1 MNELY
6 SSLLKLQEIDQEISQ
21 AESRLNALTPRITEL
36 RSPLTS
42 IEQESSDTRTQL
54 EKLRHQVRKLEHGAD
69 NKRQRLKA
77 FEEKAQKSR
86 RHDEAAVRAEMD
98 LIRGAVEAEVAE
110 LDDTNMQMRR
120 TDMRLEELARNAS
133 RIEAEIAPRLAEIDA
148 ERTTIQGELEGLKNR
163 RDQHAASMDKA
174 AVRLYDRVRM
184 GKRAALAPLTPE
196 GACGSCFNQV
206 PMQEQTEI
214 RLANGIRRCEACGV
228 ILYATD

>member
-21 AESRLNALTPRITEL
+21 AEIRLNALTPRITVL

-42 IEQESSDTRTQL
+42 LEQEATETRTQL
-54 EKLRHQVRKLEHGAD
+54 DKLKHQVRKLEHGAD

-86 RHDEAAVRAEMD
+86 RHDESTVRAEMD
-98 LIRGAVEAEVAE
+98 LIRGAVDAEVAE
-110 LDDTNMQMRR
+110 LDETNMQMRR
-120 TDMRLEELARNAS
+120 TDMKLEDLGRNAGKIES
-133 RIEAEIAPRLAEIDA
+133 DIAPQLAEIEAERA
-148 ERTTIQGELEGLKNR
+148 TIQGELNGLQEKR
-163 RDQHAASMDKA
+163 THHTSSMDKA
-174 AVRLYDRVRM
+174 AVKLYDRVRV
-184 GKRAALAPLTPE
+184 GKRGALAPLTPQ

-214 RLANGIRRCEACGV
+214 RQANGIRRCEACGV

>member
-6 SSLLKLQEIDQEISQ
+6 SSLLKLQEIDQEIAQ
-21 AESRLNALTPRITEL
+21 AENRLNALTPRITDL

-42 IEQESSDTRTQL
+42 IEQESADTRTQL
-54 EKLRHQVRKLEHGAD
+54 DKLKHQVRKLEHGAD

-98 LIRGAVEAEVAE
+98 LIRGAVDAEVAE
-110 LDDTNMQMRR
+110 LDETNTQMRR
-120 TDMRLEELARNAS
+120 TDMKLEDLARNAARIES
-133 RIEAEIAPRLAEIDA
+133 DIAPQLAEIEAERAN
-148 ERTTIQGELEGLKNR
+148 IQGELDGLQQKR
-163 RDQHAASMDKA
+163 TEHAAGMDKA

-184 GKRAALAPLTPE
+184 GKRAALAPLTPD
-196 GACGSCFNQV
+196 GACGSCYNLV

-228 ILYATD
+228 ILYATE

>member
-6 SSLLKLQEIDQEISQ
+6 SSLLQLQEIDQQISQ
-21 AESRLNALTPRITEL
+21 AESRLNALTPRITQL
-36 RSPLTS
+36 RSPLTAL
-42 IEQESSDTRTQL
+42 EQESADIRGQL
-54 EKLRHQVRKLEHGAD
+54 DKLQHKVRKLEHGAD

-110 LDDTNMQMRR
+110 LEETSMQVRR
-120 TDMRLEELARNAS
+120 GEMKLDELARNSSKVEEDIAPEL
-133 RIEAEIAPRLAEIDA
+133 REIEAERATMQR
-148 ERTTIQGELEGLKNR
+148 ELEAL
-163 RDQHAASMDKA
+163 QHKREAHAGHMNKA

-184 GKRAALAPLTPE
+184 GKRAALAPLTTD
-196 GACGSCFNQV
+196 GACGSCFNVV
-206 PMQEQTEI
+206 PLQEQTEI

-228 ILYATD
+228 ILYAAE

>member
-21 AESRLNALTPRITEL
+21 AENRLNALTPRITAL

-42 IEQESSDTRTQL
+42 LEQESADTRTQL
-54 EKLRHQVRKLEHGAD
+54 EKLKQHVRKLEHGAD

-86 RHDEAAVRAEMD
+86 RHDEATVRAEMD
-98 LIRGAVEAEVAE
+98 LIRGAVDAEVAE
-110 LDDTNMQMRR
+110 LDETNMAVRR
-120 TDMRLEELARNAS
+120 ADMKLEDLGRNATK
-133 RIEAEIAPRLAEIDA
+133 IENDIAPQLAEIET
-148 ERTTIQGELEGLKNR
+148 ERASIQGELDVLKQR
-163 RDQHAASMDKA
+163 RSDHATNMDKA

-184 GKRAALAPLTPE
+184 GKRAALAPLTPQ
-196 GACGSCFNQV
+196 GACGSCYNQV

-228 ILYATD
+228 ILYATE

>member
-21 AESRLNALTPRITEL
+21 AENRLNALTPRITEL
-36 RSPLTS
+36 RSPLNT
-42 IEQESSDTRTQL
+42 IEQESADTRAHL

-110 LDDTNMQMRR
+110 LDETNLQLRR
-120 TDMRLEELARNAS
+120 TDMKLEDLARNAGKVES
-133 RIEAEIAPRLAEIDA
+133 DIAPQLAEIEFSGDRYRSGHSHKVDQIKLLIALDLYFWLFGAGSHEIGVMA
-148 ERTTIQGELEGLKNR
+148 ETGRHGAGILVFE
-163 RDQHAASMDKA
+163 
-174 AVRLYDRVRM
+174 
-184 GKRAALAPLTPE
+184 GKRP
-196 GACGSCFNQV
+196 N
-206 PMQEQTEI
+206 EI
-214 RLANGIRRCEACGV
+214 GFV
-228 ILYATD
+228 

>member
-21 AESRLNALTPRITEL
+21 AETRLNALTPRITAL

-42 IEQESSDTRTQL
+42 IEQESNDTRTQL
-54 EKLRHQVRKLEHGAD
+54 EKLKHQVRKLEHGAD

-86 RHDEAAVRAEMD
+86 RHDEEAVRAEMD
-98 LIRGAVEAEVAE
+98 LIRGAVEAEQAD
-110 LDDTNMQMRR
+110 LDETNMQMRR
-120 TDMRLEELARNAS
+120 TDMKLEELGRHAS
-133 RIEAEIAPRLAEIDA
+133 KIEGDIAPQLEEIEAERRA
-148 ERTTIQGELEGLKNR
+148 IQGELDGLKEKR
-163 RDQHAASMDKA
+163 AQHTATMDKP
-174 AVRLYDRVRM
+174 AVKLYDRVRV
-184 GKRAALAPLTPE
+184 GKRGALAPLTPQ

-214 RLANGIRRCEACGV
+214 RQANGIRRCEACGV

>member
-6 SSLLKLQEIDQEISQ
+6 SSLLQLQEIDQQISQ

-36 RSPLTS
+36 RSPLTN
-42 IEQESSDTRTQL
+42 IEKESGDVRTQL
-54 EKLRHQVRKLEHGAD
+54 EKLRHHVRKLEHGAD

-86 RHDEAAVRAEMD
+86 RHDEAAVKAEMD

-110 LDDTNMQMRR
+110 LDETNNQVRR
-120 TDMRLEELARNAS
+120 TDMKLEDLAKTAS
-133 RIEAEIAPRLAEIDA
+133 KVEAEIAPQLEEIEG
-148 ERTTIQGELEGLKNR
+148 ERKSILSELDELRQR
-163 RDQHAASMDKA
+163 RERQSASMDKA
-174 AVRLYDRVRM
+174 AVRLYDRVRT
-184 GKRAALAPLTPE
+184 GKRAALAPLTPD
-196 GACGSCFNQV
+196 GACGSCYNQV
-206 PMQEQTEI
+206 PVQEQTEI

>member
-6 SSLLKLQEIDQEISQ
+6 SSLLQLQEIDQEIAK

-36 RSPLTS
+36 RSPLS
-42 IEQESSDTRTQL
+42 ALEKESDDIRTQL
-54 EKLRHQVRKLEHGAD
+54 EKLRHHVRKLEHGAD

-86 RHDEAAVRAEMD
+86 RHDEHEVKAEMD

-110 LDDTNMQMRR
+110 LDDTNNQVRR
-120 TDMRLEELARNAS
+120 QDMRLEELSKKAAT
-133 RIEAEIAPRLAEIDA
+133 IETEIAPRLQEIEA
-148 ERTTIQGELEGLKNR
+148 ERNEIQGELDALQQR
-163 RDQHAASMDKA
+163 RSDHTAKMDKP

-184 GKRAALAPLTPE
+184 GKRAALAPLTPQ
-196 GACGSCFNQV
+196 GACGSCYNQV
-206 PMQEQTEI
+206 PVQEQTEI

>member
-6 SSLLKLQEIDQEISQ
+6 SSLLQLQEIDQEIAQ
-21 AESRLNALTPRITEL
+21 AESRLNALTPRISEL
-36 RSPLTS
+36 RSPLSS
-42 IEQESSDTRTQL
+42 IEQESQDLRTQL
-54 EKLRHQVRKLEHGAD
+54 DKLKHQVRKLEHGAD

-77 FEEKAQKSR
+77 YEEKAQKSR
-86 RHDEAAVRAEMD
+86 RHDEAYVRAEMD

-110 LDDTNMQMRR
+110 LDETNNQVR
-120 TDMRLEELARNAS
+120 RLEMKLDNLNKAAAKVETDIAPHLQE
-133 RIEAEIAPRLAEIDA
+133 IEAERKVIEDEMAVLQEK
-148 ERTTIQGELEGLKNR
+148 RT
-163 RDQHAASMDKA
+163 QHTGRMDKQS
-174 AVRLYDRVRM
+174 VRLYDRVRT

-214 RLANGIRRCEACGV
+214 RQANGIRRCEACGV

>member
-21 AESRLNALTPRITEL
+21 AENRLHALTPRITEL
-36 RSPLTS
+36 RSPLNS
-42 IEQESSDTRTQL
+42 IEQESADTRAHL

-110 LDDTNMQMRR
+110 LDETNMQLRR
-120 TDMRLEELARNAS
+120 ADMKLEDLSRNAGKVES
-133 RIEAEIAPRLAEIDA
+133 DIAPQLAEIEQ
-148 ERTTIQGELEGLKNR
+148 ERAAIQSELEGLQQKR
-163 RDQHAASMDKA
+163 ADHAAGMDKA
-174 AVRLYDRVRM
+174 AVRLYDRVRT
-184 GKRAALAPLTPE
+184 GKRAALAPLTPQ
-196 GACGSCFNQV
+196 GACGSCYNQV

-228 ILYATD
+228 ILYATE

>member
-6 SSLLKLQEIDQEISQ
+6 SSLLQLQEIDQQISQ
-21 AESRLNALTPRITEL
+21 AESRLNALTPRITQL
-36 RSPLTS
+36 RSPLTVL
-42 IEQESSDTRTQL
+42 EQESGEIRGQL
-54 EKLRHQVRKLEHGAD
+54 DKLHLKVRKLEHGAD

-110 LDDTNMQMRR
+110 LDETTMQVRR
-120 TDMRLEELARNAS
+120 AEMKLDDLGRNTS
-133 RIEAEIAPRLAEIDA
+133 RVEQDIAPQLQEIEAERAG
-148 ERTTIQGELEGLKNR
+148 IQSEL
-163 RDQHAASMDKA
+163 DQLLHKREQHTAGMNKA

-184 GKRAALAPLTPE
+184 GKRAALAPLTPD
-196 GACGSCFNQV
+196 GACGSCFNLV
-206 PMQEQTEI
+206 PLQEQTEI

-228 ILYATD
+228 ILYAVE